1 MPRPRK
7 YPDRQGCKKAYR
19 QTEKGKAAEKRYQ
32 TSEKGK
38 QTRREWWQK
47 KYGKTPLDPQQYF
60 LDTYG
65 DPETALQ
72 LLPQK
77 QKLVIKY
84 LYGLDGG
91 EPLTQE
97 AIADLMGYRQQ
108 WIAQLKKKAI
118 DTLNDAISK
127 KSLSPYAKLEAAKQ
141 AKAEATEQDKNP
153 LSPEPQREET

>member
-1 MPRPRK
+1 MGRPRK
-7 YPDRQGCKKAYR
+7 YEDPYGGQKAYFK
-19 QTEKGKAAEKRYQ
+19 TPKGKAARKRYQ
-32 TSEKGK
+32 SSDKGK
-38 QTRREWWQK
+38 EVKRDWWQK
-47 KYGKTPLDPQQYF
+47 NRGKTPLDPQQYF
-60 LDTYG
+60 IDTYG
-65 DPETALQ
+65 DPDTALQ

-127 KSLSPYAKLEAAKQ
+127 KSLSPYAKLEAAKL
-141 AKAEATEQDKNP
+141 AKAEASEQDQNP
-153 LSPEPQREET
+153 SPTEAQQEEI